1 MKPIKFLLPEPMIR
15 WRLLLAGLTFALLCA
30 LLPAAQTTQGA
41 MPQRPPQ
48 QELSLAMLGMRLG
61 PLLPQLVGL
70 NEPVTYLILVQ
81 NNDELRA
88 TGGFISAVGTLTL
101 EGGRISALDFVDSYE
116 FFDTALAYPPAPLP
130 MQEYMDIQ
138 LLLLR
143 DANWSPDLPTTA
155 KLVQSLYRR
164 EAGQAIDGIITVDLR
179 ALELI
184 VAALEPLTIAG
195 TDEPITGASVVQTV
209 KELYSIPASIDA
221 NIEEAGLGAWWGRR
235 KEFIPALAQ
244 SARSRLESGQVDFA
258 KMVSAAQTALNE
270 RAIQVWL
277 ADEAAAA
284 QMAELGWDGG
294 LHPEAGADFLA
305 LVDTNMG
312 YNKADAVVGRA
323 LSYAVAWPDGPAA
336 PALATATITY
346 THPLSVTD
354 EFCDGQARYGSD
366 YDDMTERCYF
376 NYVRLYTPAGSKL
389 VEMTGVEPASI
400 HSQRGEARTQI
411 FSGYFRLLPNEQH
424 VVTVRY
430 TLPPALT
437 AEDYRLVV
445 QRQSGT
451 RPLPFHLSVAENAWS
466 TTLSSGRLD
475 WPTE

>member
-1 MKPIKFLLPEPMIR
+1 MKPIHFRLAKALNR
-15 WRLLLAGLTFALLCA
+15 WPLLLAALTLALVGA
-30 LLPAAQTTQGA
+30 LFPTGQTTQGA
-41 MPQRPPQ
+41 MPHRPPQ
-48 QELSLAMLGMRLG
+48 QELSLAALGMRLG

-70 NEPVTYLILVQ
+70 KKPVTYLLLVQ

-88 TGGFISAVGTLTL
+88 TGGFISAVGTLKL
-101 EGGRISALDFVDSYE
+101 ESGRIRELDFVDSYD
-116 FFDTALAYPPAPLP
+116 FFDKELAYPPAPLP
-130 MQEYMDIQ
+130 MQQYMNIQ

-155 KLVQSLYRR
+155 KLVESLYRR
-164 EAGQAIDGIITVDLR
+164 EAGQQVDGIITVDLR

-184 VAALEPLTIAG
+184 VAALEPLTLTGAAV
-195 TDEPITGASVVQTV
+195 PITGASVVQTV
-209 KELYSIPASIDA
+209 KELYSVPASIDA
-221 NIEEAGLGAWWGRR
+221 NIEEAGLGTWWGRR

-244 SARSRLESGQVDFA
+244 SARSRLESGQVDFG
-258 KMVSAAQTALNE
+258 KMLSAAQTALNE

-277 ADEAAAA
+277 ADKAAAA

-305 LVDTNMG
+305 LIDTNMG
-312 YNKADAVVGRA
+312 YNKVDAVIERA
-323 LSYAVAWPDGPAA
+323 VSYEVTWPDGLDA
-336 PALATATITY
+336 PAQATATITY

-354 EFCDGQARYGSD
+354 EFCDGQSRYGSD
-366 YDDMTERCYF
+366 YDDMVERCYF

-389 VEMTGVEPASI
+389 VEMTGVEPS
-400 HSQRGEARTQI
+400 SVRTQRGEARTQV
-411 FSGYFRLLPNEQH
+411 FAGYFRLLPNTQQ

-437 AEDYRLVV
+437 AETYRLVV

-451 RPLPFHLSVAENAWS
+451 RPLPLRLTVAEEEWS
-466 TTLSSGRLD
+466 TTLALGRLH
-475 WPTE
+475 WPAE